1 MKKNNFKIVK
11 IDKSKNLFNYE
22 KKILINELILDL
34 KLGYYDFEKEKA
46 QKVKFSLEIDYQDK
60 KPSND
65 KDIKSIVNYGT
76 IVKFI
81 TKLIKKKHYNFLETL
96 AEAVFDELFKDK
108 RIAKIMLK
116 IEKLEILKQ
125 CSSVGIQITKKEV
138 MISSEIGKEVIKK
151 ELPLIPK
158 LPGVYRMLNDKGDIL
173 YVGKAKNLPNRLK
186 SYVSEKNHIIRTE
199 RMLSQTRKLEI
210 TTTSNES
217 EALLLEANLIKKYKP
232 KFNILLRDDKSFPF
246 IFIGNK
252 DKWPQIKRHRGKK
265 TKKGF
270 YFGPF
275 ASAGS
280 ANWTIKMIQKIFHL
294 RVCDDTVFKNRE
306 RPCILYQIKRCSG
319 PCVGYI
325 EKNEYKK
332 TVDDAIEFVSGKSRK
347 IQKSLSDQME
357 KASDNLDFEKA
368 GILRDR
374 IKSLNIIQSSQR
386 INEANLIE
394 ADVIAGYKESGKT
407 CIQVFFYR
415 SKQNW
420 GNQAFFPKHDPD
432 EKLSDILN
440 SFVSQFYENK
450 SVPSSII
457 LSEEIKEKILIEKTL
472 SQKEEKQ
479 IDISIA
485 KKGSKLK
492 VINQAIKNAKDS
504 LTRKLYESQNNRE
517 LFDAVAN
524 KFNLE
529 TNINLIEV
537 YDNSHIQ
544 GTNSVGAL
552 IAYGDEGFIKKRYR
566 KFNIKIQKNEQ
577 DDYGMM
583 REVLNRR
590 FKRAIQE
597 KDNYLTFPD
606 LVLIDGGKGQY
617 SVARETLNELGLH
630 DLPIVAIAKGKQRNS
645 GNETFFHNGKE
656 FKFIKNDPTLF
667 FLQRIRD
674 ESHRFAISAH
684 RAKRKKGISKSLLDQ
699 IEGIGS
705 IRKRALLNHFGSAR
719 AVESASLDEIKSVEG
734 VEAKVAKKIYNFF
747 HE

>member
-1 MKKNNFKIVK
+1 
-11 IDKSKNLFNYE
+11 
-22 KKILINELILDL
+22 
-34 KLGYYDFEKEKA
+34 
-46 QKVKFSLEIDYQDK
+46 
-60 KPSND
+60 
-65 KDIKSIVNYGT
+65 
-76 IVKFI
+76 
-81 TKLIKKKHYNFLETL
+81 
-96 AEAVFDELFKDK
+96 
-108 RIAKIMLK
+108 
-116 IEKLEILKQ
+116 
-125 CSSVGIQITKKEV
+125 
-138 MISSEIGKEVIKK
+138 MISSDIGKKVIKK

-158 LPGVYRMLNDKGDIL
+158 LPGVYRMLNDKNEIL

-186 SYVSEKNHIIRTE
+186 SYIAEKNHVIRTE
-199 RMLSQTRKLEI
+199 RMLSQTKKLEI

-217 EALLLEANLIKKYKP
+217 EALLLEANLIKKHKP

-252 DKWPQIKRHRGKK
+252 DKWPQIKRYRGKK
-265 TKKGF
+265 DKEGF

-306 RPCILYQIKRCSG
+306 RPCILYEIKRCSG

-325 EKNEYKK
+325 KKEEYKK
-332 TVDDAIEFVSGKSRK
+332 TVNDAIEFVSGKSRK

-357 KASDNLDFEKA
+357 KASEDLDFEKA
-368 GILRDR
+368 VILRDR

-420 GNQAFFPKHDPD
+420 GNQSFFPKHDPD
-432 EKLSDILN
+432 EKLSNILN

-457 LSEEIKEKILIEKTL
+457 LSEQIEEKVLIEKTL
-472 SQKEEKQ
+472 SQKEKKQ
-479 IDISIA
+479 INISVA

-492 VINQAIKNAKDS
+492 VINNAIKNAKDS
-504 LTRKLYESQNNRE
+504 LNRKLYESQNNRE
-517 LFDAVAN
+517 LFDAVAK

-552 IAYGDEGFIKKRYR
+552 ITYGDEGFIKKRYR
-566 KFNIKIQKNEQ
+566 KFNIKVQKNKQ

-583 REVLNRR
+583 REILNRR
-590 FKRAIQE
+590 FKRAVQE

-606 LVLIDGGKGQY
+606 LVLVDGGKGQY
-617 SVARETLNELGLH
+617 SVAREALNELGLH
-630 DLPIVAIAKGKQRNS
+630 DIPILAIAKGKFRNS

-656 FKFIKNDPTLF
+656 FKFAKNDPTLF

-734 VEAKVAKKIYNFF
+734 VEVKVAKKIYNFF

>member
-1 MKKNNFKIVK
+1 
-11 IDKSKNLFNYE
+11 
-22 KKILINELILDL
+22 
-34 KLGYYDFEKEKA
+34 
-46 QKVKFSLEIDYQDK
+46 
-60 KPSND
+60 
-65 KDIKSIVNYGT
+65 
-76 IVKFI
+76 
-81 TKLIKKKHYNFLETL
+81 
-96 AEAVFDELFKDK
+96 
-108 RIAKIMLK
+108 
-116 IEKLEILKQ
+116 
-125 CSSVGIQITKKEV
+125 
-138 MISSEIGKEVIKK
+138 MISSETGKEVIKK

-158 LPGVYRMLNDKGDIL
+158 LPGVYRMLNEKGDIL

-186 SYVSEKNHIIRTE
+186 SYVAEKNHIIRTE
-199 RMLSQTRKLEI
+199 RMLSQTRNLEI

-252 DKWPQIKRHRGKK
+252 DQWPQIKRHRGKK
-265 TKKGF
+265 AKEGF

-294 RVCDDTVFKNRE
+294 RVCDDTVFKNRQ

-325 EKNEYKK
+325 EKDEYKK

-347 IQKSLSDQME
+347 IQKNLSELME
-357 KASDNLDFEKA
+357 KASENLDYEKA
-368 GILRDR
+368 VILRDR

-394 ADVIAGYKESGKT
+394 ADIIAGYKESGKT

-479 IDISIA
+479 INISVA

-492 VINQAIKNAKDS
+492 VIHQAIKNAKDS
-504 LTRKLYESQNNRE
+504 LNRKLYESQNNKE
-517 LFDAVAN
+517 LFDSVAS

-529 TNINLIEV
+529 TSINLIEV

-566 KFNIKIQKNEQ
+566 KFNIKLKQNEQ

-606 LVLIDGGKGQY
+606 LVLVDGGKGQY

-630 DLPIVAIAKGKQRNS
+630 DLPIIAIAKGKLRNS

-656 FKFIKNDPTLF
+656 FKFEKNDPTLF

>member
-1 MKKNNFKIVK
+1 
-11 IDKSKNLFNYE
+11 
-22 KKILINELILDL
+22 
-34 KLGYYDFEKEKA
+34 
-46 QKVKFSLEIDYQDK
+46 
-60 KPSND
+60 
-65 KDIKSIVNYGT
+65 
-76 IVKFI
+76 
-81 TKLIKKKHYNFLETL
+81 
-96 AEAVFDELFKDK
+96 
-108 RIAKIMLK
+108 
-116 IEKLEILKQ
+116 
-125 CSSVGIQITKKEV
+125 
-138 MISSEIGKEVIKK
+138 MISSEIGKKVIKK

-158 LPGVYRMLNDKGDIL
+158 LPGVYRMLNEKGEIL

-186 SYVSEKNHIIRTE
+186 SYIAEKNHIIRTE
-199 RMLSQTRKLEI
+199 RMLSQTKKLEI

-217 EALLLEANLIKKYKP
+217 EALLLEANLIKKHKP

-252 DKWPQIKRHRGKK
+252 DVWPQIRRHRGKK
-265 TKKGF
+265 TKEGF

-319 PCVGYI
+319 PCVGYV
-325 EKNEYKK
+325 EKEDYKK

-357 KASDNLDFEKA
+357 KASEDLDFEKA
-368 GILRDR
+368 VILRDR

-432 EKLSDILN
+432 ESLSNILN

-457 LSEEIKEKILIEKTL
+457 ISEEIREKNLIEKTL
-472 SQKEEKQ
+472 SKKEGKQ
-479 IDISIA
+479 VNLSVA

-492 VINQAIKNAKDS
+492 VINQATKNAKES
-504 LTRKLYESQNNRE
+504 LNRKLYESQNNRE
-517 LFDAVAN
+517 LFDSVAS

-529 TNINLIEV
+529 TNINLVEV

-552 IAYGDEGFIKKRYR
+552 IAFGEEGFIKKRYR
-566 KFNIKIQKNEQ
+566 KFNIKSKKNEQ

-597 KDNYLTFPD
+597 KDNYLSFPD
-606 LVLIDGGKGQY
+606 LVIVDGGKGQY
-617 SVARETLNELGLH
+617 SVARDSLNELGLH
-630 DLPIVAIAKGKQRNS
+630 EIPIIAIAKGKFRNS

-656 FKFIKNDPTLF
+656 YKFNKNDPTLF

-684 RAKRKKGISKSLLDQ
+684 RAKRKRGISKSLLDQ

-719 AVESASLDEIKSVEG
+719 AVESASLDEIKSVDG
-734 VEAKVAKKIYNFF
+734 VEEKVAKKIYNFF

>member
-1 MKKNNFKIVK
+1 
-11 IDKSKNLFNYE
+11 
-22 KKILINELILDL
+22 
-34 KLGYYDFEKEKA
+34 
-46 QKVKFSLEIDYQDK
+46 
-60 KPSND
+60 
-65 KDIKSIVNYGT
+65 
-76 IVKFI
+76 
-81 TKLIKKKHYNFLETL
+81 
-96 AEAVFDELFKDK
+96 
-108 RIAKIMLK
+108 ML
-116 IEKLEILKQ
+116 
-125 CSSVGIQITKKEV
+125 
-138 MISSEIGKEVIKK
+138 SSETGKEVIKK
-151 ELPLIPK
+151 ELPLMPK
-158 LPGVYRMLNDKGDIL
+158 LPGVYRMLNSKNEIL
-173 YVGKAKNLPNRLK
+173 YVGKAKNLTNRLK
-186 SYVSEKNHIIRTE
+186 SYISEKNHIIRTE
-199 RMLSQTRKLEI
+199 RMLSQTKKLEI

-232 KFNILLRDDKSFPF
+232 KYNILLRDDKSFPF

-252 DKWPQIKRHRGKK
+252 EKWPQIKRHRGKK
-265 TKKGF
+265 NKEGF

-325 EKNEYKK
+325 KNDEYKQ
-332 TVDDAIEFVSGKSRK
+332 TVEDAIEFVSGKSRK
-347 IQKSLSDQME
+347 IQKNLSQQME
-357 KASDNLDFEKA
+357 KASEELDFERA
-368 GILRDR
+368 TILRDR

-394 ADVIAGYKESGKT
+394 ADVVAGYKESGKT

-432 EKLSDILN
+432 ESLKEILN
-440 SFVSQFYENK
+440 SFISQFYENK
-450 SVPSSII
+450 SVPKLII
-457 LSEEIKEKILIEKTL
+457 INEEIKEKTLIEKTL
-472 SQKEEKQ
+472 SKKESKE
-479 IDISIA
+479 INISVA

-504 LTRKLYESQNNRE
+504 LNRKLYESQNNRD
-517 LFDAVAN
+517 LFDKVAK
-524 KFNLE
+524 KFDLE
-529 TNINLIEV
+529 TNVSIVEV

-552 IAYGDEGFIKKRYR
+552 ITFGEEGFIKKRYR
-566 KFNIKIQKNEQ
+566 KFNIKIKQNEQ

-583 REVLNRR
+583 KEVLNRR
-590 FKRAIQE
+590 FKKAVQE
-597 KDNYLTFPD
+597 KDNYLSFPD

-617 SVARETLNELGLH
+617 SSARETLNELGLH
-630 DLPIVAIAKGKQRNS
+630 DIPIIAIAKGKFRNS
-645 GNETFFHNGKE
+645 GDETFFHNGKS
-656 FKFIKNDPTLF
+656 FKFLKNDPTLF

-674 ESHRFAISAH
+674 EAHRFAVSAH
-684 RAKRKKGISKSLLDQ
+684 RAKRKKGLSRSLLDQ

-705 IRKRALLNHFGSAR
+705 MRKRALLNHFGSAR
-719 AVESASLDEIKSVEG
+719 AVESASLDEIKTVEG
-734 VEAKVAKKIYNFF
+734 VEEKVAKKIYNFF

>member
-1 MKKNNFKIVK
+1 MVFK
-11 IDKSKNLFNYE
+11 F
-22 KKILINELILDL
+22 
-34 KLGYYDFEKEKA
+34 
-46 QKVKFSLEIDYQDK
+46 
-60 KPSND
+60 P
-65 KDIKSIVNYGT
+65 
-76 IVKFI
+76 
-81 TKLIKKKHYNFLETL
+81 
-96 AEAVFDELFKDK
+96 
-108 RIAKIMLK
+108 
-116 IEKLEILKQ
+116 
-125 CSSVGIQITKKEV
+125 KKEV

-151 ELPLIPK
+151 ELHLIPR
-158 LPGVYRMLNDKGDIL
+158 LPGVYRMLNEKGDIL

-199 RMLSQTRKLEI
+199 RMLSQTRKIEI

-217 EALLLEANLIKKYKP
+217 EALLLEANLIKKHKP

-252 DKWPQIKRHRGKK
+252 DKWSQIKRHRGKK
-265 TKKGF
+265 TMEGF

-325 EKNEYKK
+325 DESEYKR

-347 IQKSLSDQME
+347 IQKNLSDQME
-357 KASDNLDFEKA
+357 KASESLDFEKA

-386 INEANLIE
+386 INEANLVE
-394 ADVIAGYKESGKT
+394 ADVIAAYKESGQT

-432 EKLSDILN
+432 ENLGNILN

-457 LSEEIKEKILIEKTL
+457 LSQEIKEKILIEQTL
-472 SQKEEKQ
+472 SQKESKQ
-479 IDISIA
+479 VNISVA

-504 LTRKLYESQNNRE
+504 LNRKLHETQNNRE
-517 LFDAVAN
+517 LFESVVA

-552 IAYGDEGFIKKRYR
+552 ISYGDEGFIKKRYR
-566 KFNIKIQKNEQ
+566 KFNIKMKKNEQ

-583 REVLNRR
+583 KEVLTRR
-590 FKRAIQE
+590 FKKAVQE
-597 KDNYLTFPD
+597 KEGHLSFPD
-606 LVLIDGGKGQY
+606 LIFVDGGKGQY

-630 DLPIVAIAKGKQRNS
+630 DIPLIAIAKGKFRNS

-656 FKFIKNDPTLF
+656 YKFSKNDPTLF

-684 RAKRKKGISKSLLDQ
+684 RARRKKGISKSLLDQ

-734 VEAKVAKKIYNFF
+734 VEEKVAKKIYNFF

>member
-1 MKKNNFKIVK
+1 
-11 IDKSKNLFNYE
+11 
-22 KKILINELILDL
+22 
-34 KLGYYDFEKEKA
+34 
-46 QKVKFSLEIDYQDK
+46 
-60 KPSND
+60 
-65 KDIKSIVNYGT
+65 
-76 IVKFI
+76 
-81 TKLIKKKHYNFLETL
+81 
-96 AEAVFDELFKDK
+96 
-108 RIAKIMLK
+108 
-116 IEKLEILKQ
+116 
-125 CSSVGIQITKKEV
+125 

-158 LPGVYRMLNDKGDIL
+158 LPGVYRMLNDKGEIL

-186 SYVSEKNHIIRTE
+186 SYIAEKNHIIRTE
-199 RMLSQTRKLEI
+199 RMLSQTKKLEI

-217 EALLLEANLIKKYKP
+217 EALLLEANLIKKHKP

-252 DKWPQIKRHRGKK
+252 DVWPQIRRHRGKK
-265 TKKGF
+265 TKEGF

-319 PCVGYI
+319 PCVGYV
-325 EKNEYKK
+325 EKEDYKK

-357 KASDNLDFEKA
+357 KASEDLDFEKA
-368 GILRDR
+368 VILRDR

-432 EKLSDILN
+432 ESLSNILN
-440 SFVSQFYENK
+440 SFISQFYENK

-457 LSEEIKEKILIEKTL
+457 ISEEIKEKNLIEKTL
-472 SQKEEKQ
+472 SKKEGKQ
-479 IDISIA
+479 VNLSVA

-492 VINQAIKNAKDS
+492 VINQATKNAKES
-504 LTRKLYESQNNRE
+504 LNRKLYESQNNRE
-517 LFDAVAN
+517 LFDSVAS

-529 TNINLIEV
+529 TNINLVEV

-552 IAYGDEGFIKKRYR
+552 IAFGEEGFIKKRYR
-566 KFNIKIQKNEQ
+566 KFNIKSKKNEQ

-597 KDNYLTFPD
+597 KDNYLSFPD
-606 LVLIDGGKGQY
+606 LVIVDGGKGQY
-617 SVARETLNELGLH
+617 SVAIDSLNELGLH
-630 DLPIVAIAKGKQRNS
+630 EIPIIAIAKGKFRNS

-656 FKFIKNDPTLF
+656 YKFNKNDPTLF

-684 RAKRKKGISKSLLDQ
+684 RAKRKRGISKSLLDQ

-719 AVESASLDEIKSVEG
+719 AVESASLDEIKSVDG
-734 VEAKVAKKIYNFF
+734 VEEKVAKKIYNFF

>member
-1 MKKNNFKIVK
+1 
-11 IDKSKNLFNYE
+11 
-22 KKILINELILDL
+22 
-34 KLGYYDFEKEKA
+34 
-46 QKVKFSLEIDYQDK
+46 
-60 KPSND
+60 
-65 KDIKSIVNYGT
+65 
-76 IVKFI
+76 
-81 TKLIKKKHYNFLETL
+81 
-96 AEAVFDELFKDK
+96 
-108 RIAKIMLK
+108 
-116 IEKLEILKQ
+116 
-125 CSSVGIQITKKEV
+125 
-138 MISSEIGKEVIKK
+138 MISSEVGKEIIKK
-151 ELPLIPK
+151 ELTLIPK
-158 LPGVYRMLNDKGDIL
+158 LPGVYRMLNEKGDIL

-186 SYVSEKNHIIRTE
+186 SYIAEKNHIIRTE

-217 EALLLEANLIKKYKP
+217 EALLLEANLIKKHKP

-252 DKWPQIKRHRGKK
+252 DQWAQIKRHRGKK
-265 TKKGF
+265 TKEGF

-319 PCVGYI
+319 PCVGYVN
-325 EKNEYKK
+325 KDEYKK
-332 TVDDAIEFVSGKSRK
+332 TVDDAIEFVSGKSRR
-347 IQKSLSDQME
+347 IQKNLSDQME
-357 KASDNLDFEKA
+357 KASNDLDFEKA
-368 GILRDR
+368 VILRDR

-432 EKLSDILN
+432 EKLNDILN

-457 LSEEIKEKILIEKTL
+457 LSEEIKEKKLIEQTL
-472 SQKEEKQ
+472 SQKEGKQ
-479 IDISIA
+479 INISVA

-492 VINQAIKNAKDS
+492 VIHQAIKNAKDS
-504 LTRKLYESQNNRE
+504 LNRKLYESQNNRE
-517 LFDAVAN
+517 LFDAVAS

-529 TNINLIEV
+529 TSVNLIEV

-566 KFNIKIQKNEQ
+566 KFNIKVQKNEQ

-606 LVLIDGGKGQY
+606 LVLVDGGKGQY

-630 DLPIVAIAKGKQRNS
+630 DLPIVAIAKGKFRNS

-656 FKFIKNDPTLF
+656 YKFLKNDPTLF

>member
-1 MKKNNFKIVK
+1 
-11 IDKSKNLFNYE
+11 
-22 KKILINELILDL
+22 
-34 KLGYYDFEKEKA
+34 
-46 QKVKFSLEIDYQDK
+46 
-60 KPSND
+60 
-65 KDIKSIVNYGT
+65 
-76 IVKFI
+76 
-81 TKLIKKKHYNFLETL
+81 
-96 AEAVFDELFKDK
+96 
-108 RIAKIMLK
+108 
-116 IEKLEILKQ
+116 
-125 CSSVGIQITKKEV
+125 

-151 ELPLIPK
+151 ELSLIPK
-158 LPGVYRMLNDKGDIL
+158 MPGVYRMLNDQGDIL

-186 SYVSEKNHIIRTE
+186 SYVAEKNHIIRTE

-217 EALLLEANLIKKYKP
+217 EALLLEANLIKKHKP

-252 DKWPQIKRHRGKK
+252 DIWPQIKRHRGKK
-265 TKKGF
+265 NKEGF

-294 RVCDDTVFKNRE
+294 RVCDDTVFKNRG

-325 EKNEYKK
+325 AKDEYKK

-357 KASDNLDFEKA
+357 KASENLDFEKA
-368 GILRDR
+368 VILRDR

-432 EKLSDILN
+432 EKLGDVIN
-440 SFVSQFYENK
+440 SFVAQFYENK

-457 LSEEIKEKILIEKTL
+457 LSEEIREKTLIEKTL
-472 SQKEEKQ
+472 SKKEDKQ
-479 IDISIA
+479 VNISVA

-492 VINQAIKNAKDS
+492 VVNQAIKNAKDS
-504 LTRKLYESQNNRE
+504 LNRKLYESQNNRE
-517 LFDAVAN
+517 LFDSVAS

-552 IAYGDEGFIKKRYR
+552 IAYGEEGFVKKRYR
-566 KFNIKIQKNEQ
+566 KFNIKIKNNEQ

-590 FKRAIQE
+590 FKRAVQE
-597 KDNYLTFPD
+597 KDNFLSMPD
-606 LVLIDGGKGQY
+606 LVIIDGGKGQY

-630 DLPIVAIAKGKQRNS
+630 DIPMIAIAKGKFRNS
-645 GNETFFHNGKE
+645 GNETFYHNGKDY
-656 FKFIKNDPTLF
+656 KFAKNDPTLF
-667 FLQRIRD
+667 FLQRLRD

-699 IEGIGS
+699 IDGIGS

-719 AVESASLDEIKSVEG
+719 AVESASLDEITSVEG
-734 VEAKVAKKIYNFF
+734 VEEKVAKKIYNFF

>member
-1 MKKNNFKIVK
+1 
-11 IDKSKNLFNYE
+11 
-22 KKILINELILDL
+22 
-34 KLGYYDFEKEKA
+34 
-46 QKVKFSLEIDYQDK
+46 
-60 KPSND
+60 
-65 KDIKSIVNYGT
+65 
-76 IVKFI
+76 
-81 TKLIKKKHYNFLETL
+81 
-96 AEAVFDELFKDK
+96 
-108 RIAKIMLK
+108 
-116 IEKLEILKQ
+116 
-125 CSSVGIQITKKEV
+125 

-158 LPGVYRMLNDKGDIL
+158 LPGVYRMLNDKGEIL

-186 SYVSEKNHIIRTE
+186 SYIAEKNHIIRTE
-199 RMLSQTRKLEI
+199 RMLSQTKKLEI

-217 EALLLEANLIKKYKP
+217 EALLLEANLIKKHKP

-252 DKWPQIKRHRGKK
+252 DVWPQIRRHRGKK
-265 TKKGF
+265 TKEGF

-319 PCVGYI
+319 PCVGYV
-325 EKNEYKK
+325 EKEDYKK

-357 KASDNLDFEKA
+357 KASEDLDFEKA
-368 GILRDR
+368 VILRDR

-415 SKQNW
+415 AKQNW

-432 EKLSDILN
+432 ESLSNILN

-457 LSEEIKEKILIEKTL
+457 ISEEIKEKNLIEKTL
-472 SQKEEKQ
+472 SKKEGKQ
-479 IDISIA
+479 VNLSVA

-492 VINQAIKNAKDS
+492 VINQATKNAKES
-504 LTRKLYESQNNRE
+504 LNRKLYESQNNRE
-517 LFDAVAN
+517 LFDSVAS

-529 TNINLIEV
+529 TNINLVEV

-552 IAYGDEGFIKKRYR
+552 IAFGEEGFIKKRYR
-566 KFNIKIQKNEQ
+566 KFNIKFKKNEQ

-597 KDNYLTFPD
+597 KDNYLSFPD
-606 LVLIDGGKGQY
+606 LVIVDGGKGQY
-617 SVARETLNELGLH
+617 SVARDSLNELGLH
-630 DLPIVAIAKGKQRNS
+630 EIPIIAIAKGKFRNS

-656 FKFIKNDPTLF
+656 YKFNKNDPTLF

-684 RAKRKKGISKSLLDQ
+684 RAKRKRGISKSLLDQ

-734 VEAKVAKKIYNFF
+734 VEEKVAKKIYNFF